1 MPPNLSSLV
10 KSGKRTAAQV
20 VKPAITTTPRRLKR
34 MKEVHD
40 SSSTE
45 EALALI
51 VDLGKERYISMQ
63 RGQNLEELIF
73 ILPTM
78 S

>member
-1 MPPNLSSLV
+1 ML
-10 KSGKRTAAQV
+10 
-20 VKPAITTTPRRLKR
+20 KPAITTTPRRLKR